1 MNLIV
6 FASTQNLIYTNNKQ
20 QKYWKLIC
28 VSYAKRNI
36 VKLEACLE
44 LCFFAHWNVKSNYNA
59 TGIIFWSTILREIS
73 LQCFWQN
80 GFNLYGYCRLFCLNI
95 TFYLIR
101 VMHETLQKIVLFHQN
116 VGHNP
121 IRIAILS
128 LAGHMLLYHLHWRY
142 SSCPLGYAELNI

>member
-1 MNLIV
+1 MYPHKTWYIQIT
-6 FASTQNLIYTNNKQ
+6 SNKNH
-20 QKYWKLIC
+20 WKLIC

-44 LCFFAHWNVKSNYNA
+44 LCFFTHWNVKSNYNA
-59 TGIIFWSTILREIS
+59 TGIIFWSAILREIS

-101 VMHETLQKIVLFHQN
+101 VRHETLQKIVLFHQN

-128 LAGHMLLYHLHWRY
+128 LTGHMLLYHLHWRY
-142 SSCPLGYAELNI
+142 SSCLLGYAELNI

>member
-6 FASTQNLIYTNNKQ
+6 FVPTQNLIYTNNKQ

-44 LCFFAHWNVKSNYNA
+44 LCFFAHWNVNSNYNA
-59 TGIIFWSTILREIS
+59 TGIISWSTILREIS
-73 LQCFWQN
+73 PQCFWQN

-101 VMHETLQKIVLFHQN
+101 VIQSEWNSSENCIVSQKRWSWPNKNCYLIFGRSHVALSFTLTLQ
-116 VGHNP
+116 
-121 IRIAILS
+121 
-128 LAGHMLLYHLHWRY
+128 
-142 SSCPLGYAELNI
+142 